1 MGAGGSTTALKTDSV
16 SGSGSPAPDTNEEA
30 RWPGEGRTGRMV
42 FLLDVATAFEDKLL
56 RRWIAE
62 NDPGTAG
69 DGEPLTI
76 LGIPSS
82 RRSRGRVDPRLESTL
97 AAGDDLVLA
106 PLRVAWFPAVRDGR
120 RRARLSDLLTLG
132 DPRDPGRLR
141 ARWVH
146 ATHSDRWRIV
156 VGEPATASELK
167 ARWHSPDQAAAGAT
181 QGLAEF
187 VARQAALALER
198 GERRLRGA
206 RYKVPRF
213 VHEEVLSRPSLRG
226 ELARLAGEL
235 GKDEGQVNREAS
247 GYLKEIAATH
257 SPFVIDLVVQ
267 LWRRLTRRGYD
278 ELIRFDPA
286 AMDRLRKL
294 SERYPVVFLPS
305 HKSNLDHPALQ
316 ILLHEHGLP
325 PNHTAG
331 GINMNFFP
339 VGPLVRRS
347 GTFFIRRSFK
357 DLPIYKVVL
366 GHYIDYLIE
375 KRFPLEWYIEGGRSR
390 SGKLLPPRFGL
401 LAYVV
406 DAYLRGRSEDV
417 FLIPVSI
424 GYDQISDVGDYASE
438 QRGGTKQ
445 KEGFAWFLR
454 LVRRLGRSYGR
465 ISVDFGEPLSL
476 AATLGSPTPGAEP
489 HPDEQD
495 LALQKLAFECC
506 VRINAATPITPI
518 SLVCLALLGRGE
530 RSLSAKETVVALAN
544 LVDYVENRGLATT
557 EPLNLRTAEGVEETL
572 QALNRSGL
580 LTRFKGGP
588 ETVYR
593 IADDQHLVAA
603 YYRNAVIHYFVD
615 GAIAE
620 LALVRAAELVEGDRT
635 QVFWDEAML
644 LRDLLKFEFFFE
656 EKDAFREDVRR
667 EMALHEIRGERWED
681 ELEKGPEAILAFL
694 QEVRP
699 LSAHRILRPFLE
711 AYRVVA
717 DALCLSDPQAAIEEP
732 EFLERCLSL
741 GTQYALQQHV
751 KRRESIS
758 KVLFAT
764 ALKLAANRGLLEPGT
779 EDLAGRR
786 EAFAEEIRGAIRGV
800 DAIEV
805 LVRARHAGLF
815 DRIPRHDE

>member
-1 MGAGGSTTALKTDSV
+1 MALTTSATSASGPSAPHFVDVRGWAGQ
-16 SGSGSPAPDTNEEA
+16 
-30 RWPGEGRTGRMV
+30 GRVGRVV
-42 FLLDVATAFEDKLL
+42 FLLDVATRFEENLL

-62 NDPGTAG
+62 KDPGTVAAG
-69 DGEPLTI
+69 QPVTI
-76 LGIPSS
+76 LTIPSS

-97 AAGDDLVLA
+97 AAGDDPILA

-120 RRARLSDLLTLG
+120 RTVRLSDLLTLG

-146 ATHSDRWRIV
+146 ATNSDRWRIV
-156 VGEPATASELK
+156 VGEPAMASELK
-167 ARWHSPDQAAAGAT
+167 ARWHSPDQAASGAT
-181 QGLAEF
+181 QGLADF

-213 VHEEVLSRPSLRG
+213 VHDEVLARPALRG

-235 GKDEGQVNREAS
+235 GKDEGQVKREAS
-247 GYLKEIAATH
+247 RYLKEIAATH

-267 LWRRLTRRGYD
+267 LWRQLTRRGYD
-278 ELIRFDPA
+278 ELIRFDPE
-286 AMDRLRKL
+286 AMDRLREL
-294 SERYPVVFLPS
+294 SEQYPVVFLPS

-357 DLPIYKVVL
+357 DLPIYKVIL
-366 GHYIDYLIE
+366 RHYIDYLVE

-438 QRGGTKQ
+438 QRGGTKE
-445 KEGFAWFLR
+445 KEGFAWLLR

-465 ISVDFGEPLSL
+465 ISVDFGEPVSL
-476 AATLGSPTPGAEP
+476 AATLGSPDPGAEP

-530 RSLSAKETVVALAN
+530 RSLSAEETVIALAN
-544 LVDYVENRGLATT
+544 LVEYVERRQLKTS
-557 EPLNLRTAEGVEETL
+557 EVLNLRTADGVQEILEGLTE
-572 QALNRSGL
+572 SGL
-580 LTRFKGGP
+580 LTRFSGGG
-588 ETVYR
+588 EAVYR
-593 IADDQHLVAA
+593 IAEDQYLVAA

-620 LALVRAAELVEGDRT
+620 LALVRAAELVEGDRAD
-635 QVFWDEAML
+635 VFWEEAMR

-656 EKDAFREDVRR
+656 EKEAFREDLRR
-667 EMALHEIRGERWED
+667 EMALHESQGVPWEE
-681 ELEKGPEAILAFL
+681 ELQGGPEAILGFL
-694 QEVRP
+694 QQVRP

-717 DALCLSDPQAAIEEP
+717 DALCRSDPQNAIEEAK
-732 EFLERCLSL
+732 FLDECLSL

-764 ALKLAANRGLLEPGT
+764 ALKLAGNRGLLKPGA
-779 EDLAGRR
+779 EGLAAKRD
-786 EAFAEEIRGAIRGV
+786 AFAEEIRVAIRGV

-815 DRIPRHDE
+815 D

>member
-1 MGAGGSTTALKTDSV
+1 MPVGQVGSAAASAPV
-16 SGSGSPAPDTNEEA
+16 SRPGRSFPDPGEEP
-30 RWPGEGRTGRMV
+30 RWPGEGRSGRIV
-42 FLLDVATAFEDKLL
+42 FLLDVASGFEESLL
-56 RRWIAE
+56 RRWIEE
-62 NDPGTAG
+62 NNPATGPAHEAVTV
-69 DGEPLTI
+69 LK
-76 LGIPSS
+76 IPSS
-82 RRSRGRVDPRLESTL
+82 RRSWGRIDPRLESTL
-97 AAGDDLVLA
+97 AAGDDPILA
-106 PLRVAWFPAVRDGR
+106 PLRVAWFPAVRGGR
-120 RRARLSDLLTLG
+120 RTARLSDLVKLG
-132 DPRDPGRLR
+132 DPRDPGRFR

-146 ATHSDRWRIV
+146 ATNSDRWRVV
-156 VGEPATASELK
+156 VGEPASASELK
-167 ARWHSPDQAAAGAT
+167 ARWHSPDQASPDAI

-213 VHEEVLSRPSLRG
+213 VREEVLSRPAMRG
-226 ELARLAGEL
+226 ELARIAGEL
-235 GKDEGQVNREAS
+235 GQSEIQVSRDAS
-247 GYLKEIAATH
+247 RYLKEIAASH

-267 LWRRLTRRGYD
+267 LWRQLTRRGYD

-286 AMDRLRKL
+286 AMDRLREL
-294 SERYPVVFLPS
+294 SEQHPVVFLPS

-339 VGPLVRRS
+339 VGPLIRRS

-357 DLPIYKVVL
+357 DLPVYKVVL
-366 GHYIDYLIE
+366 RHYIDYLIE

-406 DAYLRGRSEDV
+406 DAYLRGCSDDV
-417 FLIPVSI
+417 YLVPVSI

-438 QRGGTKQ
+438 QRGGK
-445 KEGFAWFLR
+445 KEREGFAWFLR
-454 LVRRLGRSYGR
+454 IVRRLGRSYGG

-476 AATLGSPTPGAEP
+476 AASLGAANPGADP
-489 HPDEQD
+489 DPDEQS
-495 LALQKLAFECC
+495 LAVQKLAFECC
-506 VRINAATPITPI
+506 VRINRATPITPI

-530 RSLSAKETVVALAN
+530 RALSAEETVVGLAN
-544 LVDYVENRGLATT
+544 LVDYVERRGLATT
-557 EPLNLRTAEGVEETL
+557 EPLNLRTPDGVETILE
-572 QALNRSGL
+572 ALTESGL
-580 LTRFKGGP
+580 LVRFDAGP

-593 IADDQHLVAA
+593 IGEGQYLVAA
-603 YYRNAVIHYFVD
+603 YYRNTVIHYFVD

-620 LALVRAAELVEGDRT
+620 LALVRAAELVEGDRAE
-635 QVFWDEAML
+635 VFWREAMR

-656 EKDAFREDVRR
+656 EKEAFREDLRR
-667 EMALHEIRGERWED
+667 EMALHESQGMDWEANLGRGAD
-681 ELEKGPEAILAFL
+681 AILGFL
-694 QEVRP
+694 QQVRP

-717 DALCLSDPQAAIEEP
+717 DALCRTRPDRVIAED
-732 EFLERCLSL
+732 EFLEECLSL

-751 KRRESIS
+751 KRRESVS

-764 ALKLAANRGLLEPGT
+764 ALKLARHRGLLE
-779 EDLAGRR
+779 AGSEGLVERR
-786 EAFAEEIRGAIRGV
+786 LAFAEEIRDAIRGV

-815 DRIPRHDE
+815 D